1 MKHSFLILIL
11 LSFQIHEAAP
21 QKLLTLGEC
30 YDLATVKSAL
40 SSEKERFDQIWQLKD
55 QNLQRNWLPTLDASA
70 NITYNSDVV
79 NMRELFSAIP
89 LPGLA
94 ESTPMMPHDMYKLII
109 DVNQMIYDGGSVRKA
124 RDAGEAE
131 LRLNRQQTDADL
143 YKLRGQVNGYYFSIL
158 MIERQEEL
166 LKSYLEV
173 IGKRL
178 QAMQSALVNG
188 TILRSDIDVMLSEK
202 IKTEQQLTEL
212 GLKRESL
219 LSVLSDLT
227 GTGEAGEITLILPQV
242 KDELSDELSRPELKI
257 FDLRKDQ
264 IEAGI
269 GVLQS
274 KRMPK
279 AFGFASLG
287 YGSPQGND
295 FFNDTFGTYYILG
308 AGIKWNIY
316 DWKKVNSEKQQMT
329 LQQAMLEGRK
339 SDLSDNIRR
348 SLELKAAE
356 IKAIR
361 SALVRDSELIAIRKR
376 ITASAES
383 QYENGIITAAELLAE
398 LNSEKQAEINYEIRR
413 ISLEMAKVEY
423 LNISGNEIE

>member
-1 MKHSFLILIL
+1 
-11 LSFQIHEAAP
+11 
-21 QKLLTLGEC
+21 
-30 YDLATVKSAL
+30 
-40 SSEKERFDQIWQLKD
+40 
-55 QNLQRNWLPTLDASA
+55 
-70 NITYNSDVV
+70 
-79 NMRELFSAIP
+79 
-89 LPGLA
+89 
-94 ESTPMMPHDMYKLII
+94 
-109 DVNQMIYDGGSVRKA
+109 
-124 RDAGEAE
+124 
-131 LRLNRQQTDADL
+131 
-143 YKLRGQVNGYYFSIL
+143 
-158 MIERQEEL
+158 
-166 LKSYLEV
+166 
-173 IGKRL
+173 
-178 QAMQSALVNG
+178 MQSALVNG

-212 GLKRESL
+212 GLRRESL
-219 LSVLSDLT
+219 LSVLSDIT
-227 GTGEAGEITLILPQV
+227 GTSEAGEITLILPQV

-316 DWKKVNSEKQQMT
+316 DWKKVNSEKQQLT